1 MIDTLRSMLLPLT
14 PLAVIDVGMNLLKIL
29 AVAGGATVGGIGGG
43 LLLRLIAKVSFGR
56 NTPRVPLRIVQAL
69 GATGMGVFVYY
80 WAFNSGG
87 SGLGGAGTTFGGKG
101 QGTSL
106 SADLDAGK
114 TKQDT
119 AKADTL
125 QEKPPAG
132 TTIVRVEM
140 LGGARVKGDRFYILD
155 GEKEAKNLAE
165 LREAVRV
172 QQQKDKV
179 TIERIDIVIYE
190 DSVAPDHPAVRDL
203 EKWAKQNNL
212 TVSVW
217 KPAVLKVTL
226 KVPDPLVSVTLAG
239 RVAAASLLEN
249 LTVPA

>member
-1 MIDTLRSMLLPLT
+1 MIDRLGSMLVSLT

-56 NTPRVPLRIVQAL
+56 KTPRVPLRIVQAL
-69 GATGMGVFVYY
+69 GATGIGVFVYY

-87 SGLGGAGTTFGGKG
+87 SGLGGDGATFGGKG

-106 SADLDAGK
+106 STDLDADK
-114 TKQDT
+114 TKQD
-119 AKADTL
+119 AGKADL
-125 QEKPPAG
+125 QEKAPAG
-132 TTIVRVEM
+132 AAVVRVEM
-140 LGGARVKGDRFYILD
+140 LGGPRVKGDRFYMLD

-165 LREAVRV
+165 LREAIRA

-212 TVSVW
+212 TVSIW
-217 KPAVLKVTL
+217 KPAGLS
-226 KVPDPLVSVTLAG
+226 P
-239 RVAAASLLEN
+239 
-249 LTVPA
+249 